1 MILDFFKKQGA
12 NILTFINMILGLI
25 AILFSIGGEFKLSC
39 LFIIIAALTD
49 RFDGMFA
56 RKFNTTSLIG
66 KYLDSNSDLVSF
78 GVAPGLL
85 IYLSILKEFDILGI
99 AASFLFIIAGAFR
112 LARYNAVEFSGY
124 YVGVPITIAG
134 AIVAASVLA
143 IPYVPALVFIF
154 LTLILAYLMVSN
166 HSIKKV

>member
-1 MILDFFKKQGA
+1 MIVLFLKKQGA
-12 NILTFINMILGLI
+12 NILKFMNMILGLV
-25 AILFSIGGEFKLSC
+25 SIVLSINGDFKLSC

-56 RKFNTTSLIG
+56 RKFNTTSALG
-66 KYLDSNSDLVSF
+66 KYLDSNSDLISF

-85 IYLSILKEFDILGI
+85 IYLSILNKFEVFGI
-99 AASFLFIIAGAFR
+99 IISFLFIIGGAFR
-112 LARYNAVEFSGY
+112 LARYNAAEFTGY

-134 AIVAASVLA
+134 AILAASVLA
-143 IPYVPALVFIF
+143 IPYISAIVFIF
-154 LTLILAYLMVSN
+154 LTLILSYLMVSN

>member
-1 MILDFFKKQGA
+1 MILDFLKKQGA
-12 NILTFINMILGLI
+12 NILTFINMILGLM
-25 AILFSIGGEFKLSC
+25 AILFSIQGAFKLSC
-39 LFIIIAALTD
+39 LFIIIAAFTD

-66 KYLDSNSDLVSF
+66 KYLDSNSDLISF

-85 IYLSILKEFDILGI
+85 IYLSILQQFKAVGI
-99 AASFLFIIAGAFR
+99 IVSFLFILGGAYR
-112 LARYNAVEFSGY
+112 LARYNAVEFTGY

-134 AIVAASVLA
+134 AILAASVLA
-143 IPYVPALVFIF
+143 VPYIPAIAFIF
-154 LTLILAYLMVSN
+154 ITIILAYSMVCE